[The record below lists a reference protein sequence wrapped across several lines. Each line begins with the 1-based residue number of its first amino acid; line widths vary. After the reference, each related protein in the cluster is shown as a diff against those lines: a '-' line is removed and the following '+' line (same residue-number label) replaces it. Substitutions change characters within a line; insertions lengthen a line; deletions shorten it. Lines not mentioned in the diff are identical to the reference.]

1 MTAEE
6 KCPMPLRSAK
16 GVCDMNLRKAAAAVV
31 RHGSLILAL
40 FFITV
45 SILSEYNPGMMFLT
59 NDTSLF
65 LLRVFC
71 GLAVAGYFLRS
82 TGAKRE

>member
-1 MTAEE
+1 
-6 KCPMPLRSAK
+6 
-16 GVCDMNLRKAAAAVV
+16 MNVKKAADAMV

-59 NDTSLF
+59 NDVSLF

-71 GLAVAGYFLRS
+71 VLAIAGYFLRS

>member
-1 MTAEE
+1 
-6 KCPMPLRSAK
+6 
-16 GVCDMNLRKAAAAVV
+16 MNLRKAAAAVV

-71 GLAVAGYFLRS
+71 VLTVAGYFLRS
-82 TGAKRE
+82 TGAKRD

>member
-1 MTAEE
+1 MRFYRVLAEI
-6 KCPMPLRSAK
+6 
-16 GVCDMNLRKAAAAVV
+16 V

-40 FFITV
+40 FFITA

-59 NDTSLF
+59 NNTSLF

-71 GLAVAGYFLRS
+71 IIGVIGYFILQPRV
-82 TGAKRE
+82 KNE

>member
-1 MTAEE
+1 M
-6 KCPMPLRSAK
+6 
-16 GVCDMNLRKAAAAVV
+16 V

-59 NDTSLF
+59 NDVSLF

-71 GLAVAGYFLRS
+71 VLAIAGYFLRS

>member
-1 MTAEE
+1 MN
-6 KCPMPLRSAK
+6 AK
-16 GVCDMNLRKAAAAVV
+16 IAAAAIV

-59 NDTSLF
+59 NDLSLF

-71 GLAVAGYFLRS
+71 VLAVAGYFLRS
-82 TGAKRE
+82 GDAKREAGK